1 MLRLFWHGLRILQR
15 CNDLPSAKTTPVG
28 VWFLK
33 YASEYPHPG
42 PDTASGTAAASG
54 HVVLGG
60 QVILRI
66 RVRHTL
72 TSLERIVSGSA
83 LQMVS
88 VRVHASLDQASLIW
102 ALTLFIQSALPQRT
116 HC

>member
-1 MLRLFWHGLRILQR
+1 MRFTGR
-15 CNDLPSAKTTPVG
+15 
-28 VWFLK
+28 
-33 YASEYPHPG
+33 
-42 PDTASGTAAASG
+42 PDTASSTTAASG

-72 TSLERIVSGSA
+72 TSLERVVSGSA

-88 VRVHASLDQASLIW
+88 VRVHASLC
-102 ALTLFIQSALPQRT
+102 IQREVLL
-116 HC
+116 